1 MGYFSNPNF
10 MYLQDRGN
18 YSKKEIDKFIISAYK
33 KGKKKVV
40 HGNKK
45 YVVDKEIDRIRKYKK
60 FQEPKRNNITRAKK
74 NTIKSNKRKSNSRKN
89 RIQKRKSN
97 KKNIQK
103 RKRNRKSKRN

>member
-18 YSKKEIDKFIISAYK
+18 YSKKEIDKFIISAHK

-45 YVVDKEIDRIRKYKK
+45 YAVDKEIDRIRKYKK
-60 FQEPKRNNITRAKK
+60 FREPKRNNIIKSKK
-74 NTIKSNKRKSNSRKN
+74 KTIKFYKKYKMLNSKKLKKYERKIK
-89 RIQKRKSN
+89 
-97 KKNIQK
+97 
-103 RKRNRKSKRN
+103 KSKKK